1 MFREQLHKDIDR
13 ITPSPELLDK
23 VSLMMREQVQKPKP
37 RIFMNAVRYG
47 GMAAAICL
55 VSAAVIIFGID
66 GGINTSPSVS
76 SPLSG
81 GRSADTT
88 QAAAGTTAIQPI
100 VFNANEVATAD
111 GAAVT
116 YAVTEAE
123 APLVSGEAYSIT
135 EAKISTASVEPG
147 DLYNIT
153 PPCPV
158 YPSSDTGSAASSYDM
173 LSINQADMPYYSM
186 DDTAV
191 KVKGGSLS
199 ILSLTINSRFNKDEF
214 SEIDGV
220 SEIAEN
226 SAVPISCYKIT
237 INEGWGN
244 MFVSETDASI
254 PAVAVF
260 FGDESSQLFAN
271 PCYAEGDRI
280 LCTAEISSEGII
292 IIREYF
298 LCDIYD
304 SVINEETGETAP
316 CAYLRICSRDDLLDT
331 FPNSLVDYSVTT
343 TTDENNAVYYQAFS
357 LEALTEYLDSVL

>member
-23 VSLMMREQVQKPKP
+23 ISLMMKEQVQKPKP

-81 GRSADTT
+81 GRSADSA
-88 QAAAGTTAIQPI
+88 QTTAETAALQPAA
-100 VFNANEVATAD
+100 FGAYEAATAD

-116 YAVTEAE
+116 YAETEAE
-123 APLVSGEAYSIT
+123 APLVSGAAYSIT
-135 EAKISTASVEPG
+135 EAKVSTESSAG

-158 YPSSDTGSAASSYDM
+158 YSSYDAESAAVSYDM
-173 LSINQADMPYYSM
+173 LSVSQADMPCYTM
-186 DDTAV
+186 EDIAV

-199 ILSLTINSRFNKDEF
+199 ILDLTINRKFNKDEF

-220 SEIAEN
+220 SNIAD
-226 SAVPISCYKIT
+226 SSSMPISCYKIT

-244 MFVSETDASI
+244 MFVSDTDASI

-304 SVINEETGETAP
+304 SVIDEGTGETAP
-316 CAYLRICSRDDLLDT
+316 CAYLRIALKQEMLGT
-331 FPNSLVDYSVTT
+331 FPNSLVNYSAATT
-343 TTDENNAVYYQAFS
+343 SSANYAVYHQAFV
-357 LEALTEYLDSVL
+357 LEALTEYLDSIL

>member
-23 VSLMMREQVQKPKP
+23 ISLMMKEQVQKPKP

-66 GGINTSPSVS
+66 GGINTNTPSQ

-88 QAAAGTTAIQPI
+88 QAADETAAIQPA
-100 VFNANEVATAD
+100 VFGAYEAATTAE
-111 GAAVT
+111 AAVP
-116 YAVTEAE
+116 YAETEAE
-123 APLVSGEAYSIT
+123 APLVSGAAYSLNEEKIT
-135 EAKISTASVEPG
+135 TASSAG
-147 DLYNIT
+147 DLYSIT

-158 YPSSDTGSAASSYDM
+158 YSGTAGIADKNFTISNADT
-173 LSINQADMPYYSM
+173 LYYSM
-186 DDTAV
+186 DEIAK
-191 KVKGGSLS
+191 KVKSGSLS
-199 ILSLTINSRFNKDEF
+199 ILNLTINQKFSKEEF

-220 SEIAEN
+220 SDIENN
-226 SAVPISCYKIT
+226 SAMPISCYKIT

-244 MFVSETDASI
+244 MFVSDTDASI
-254 PAVAVF
+254 PATAVF

-304 SVINEETGETAP
+304 SVIDDGTGETAP
-316 CAYLRICSRDDLLDT
+316 CAYLRIALKQEMLGT
-331 FPNSLVDYSVTT
+331 FPNSLVNYSVATT
-343 TTDENNAVYYQAFS
+343 SNANYAVYHQAFA
-357 LEALTEYLDSVL
+357 LEALTEYLDSIL

>member
-23 VSLMMREQVQKPKP
+23 ISLIMREQVQKPKP

-66 GGINTSPSVS
+66 GGITSSPVQ

-81 GRSADTT
+81 GRSADSS
-88 QAAAGTTAIQPI
+88 QTTAETAALQPAA
-100 VFNANEVATAD
+100 FGAYEATTTAE
-111 GAAVT
+111 AVIP
-116 YAVTEAE
+116 YAETEAE
-123 APLVSGEAYSIT
+123 APLVSGAAYGIT
-135 EAKISTASVEPG
+135 EAKVSTESSLR
-147 DLYNIT
+147 DLYSIT

-158 YPSSDTGSAASSYDM
+158 YPSSDLRAAVSAYDEF
-173 LSINQADMPYYSM
+173 SVSNADMPYYSM
-186 DDTAV
+186 DDIAV

-199 ILSLTINSRFNKDEF
+199 ILNLTINRKFNKDEF

-220 SEIAEN
+220 SNIANN
-226 SAVPISCYKIT
+226 SVMPVSCYKIT

-244 MFVSETDASI
+244 MFVSDTDASI

-260 FGDESSQLFAN
+260 FGDENSQLFAN

-292 IIREYF
+292 IIREFF

-304 SVINEETGETAP
+304 SVIDEANGDTEA
-316 CAYLRICSRDDLLDT
+316 CAYLRIHSRDDLLDT

>member
-1 MFREQLHKDIDR
+1 MFREKLHKDIDR

-23 VSLMMREQVQKPKP
+23 ISLMMREQVQKPKP

-55 VSAAVIIFGID
+55 ISAAVIVFGID
-66 GGINTSPSVS
+66 GGINTSSSVS

-81 GRSADTT
+81 GRSAEPT
-88 QAAAGTTAIQPI
+88 QATAETAALQPAAFGDYEATTTA
-100 VFNANEVATAD
+100 E
-111 GAAVT
+111 AVIP
-116 YAVTEAE
+116 YAETEAE
-123 APLVSGEAYSIT
+123 APLVSGAAYGIAEEKVST
-135 EAKISTASVEPG
+135 ESSLG
-147 DLYNIT
+147 DLYSIT

-158 YPSSDTGSAASSYDM
+158 YSYYDADSAAVSYDM
-173 LSINQADMPYYSM
+173 LSVSNADTLYYSM
-186 DDTAV
+186 DEIAK

-199 ILSLTINSRFNKDEF
+199 ILNLTINQKFSKDEF

-220 SEIAEN
+220 SNIANN
-226 SAVPISCYKIT
+226 SSMPISCYKIT

-292 IIREYF
+292 IIREFF

-304 SVINEETGETAP
+304 SVIDEETGETAP
-316 CAYLRICSRDDLLDT
+316 CAYLRICSKEEMLDT
-331 FPNSLVDYSVTT
+331 FPNSLVNYSVATT
-343 TTDENNAVYYQAFS
+343 SNANYAVYHQAFV
-357 LEALTEYLDSVL
+357 LEALTEYLDSIL

>member
-66 GGINTSPSVS
+66 GGVKTSSVNQ

-81 GRSADTT
+81 GRSADSG
-88 QAAAGTTAIQPI
+88 QTTAETAALQPAA
-100 VFNANEVATAD
+100 FGAYEATTTAE
-111 GAAVT
+111 AVIP
-116 YAVTEAE
+116 YAETEAE
-123 APLVSGEAYSIT
+123 APLVSGAAYSIT
-135 EAKISTASVEPG
+135 EAKVSTESSHG
-147 DLYNIT
+147 DLYSIT

-158 YPSSDTGSAASSYDM
+158 YPSSDLRAAVSAYDEF
-173 LSINQADMPYYSM
+173 SVSNADMPYYSM
-186 DDTAV
+186 DDIAV

-220 SEIAEN
+220 SEIAKN

-244 MFVSETDASI
+244 MFVPVTDASI

-292 IIREYF
+292 IIREFF

-316 CAYLRICSRDDLLDT
+316 CAYLRIHSRDDLLDT

-343 TTDENNAVYYQAFS
+343 TTYENNAVYYQAFS

>member
-1 MFREQLHKDIDR
+1 MFREQLHKDIDK

-23 VSLMMREQVQKPKP
+23 ISLMMREQVQKPKTP
-37 RIFMNAVRYG
+37 IFMNAVRYG

-55 VSAAVIIFGID
+55 VSAAIIVFGID

-81 GRSADTT
+81 GRSAETT
-88 QAAAGTTAIQPI
+88 QAASETTAIQPI
-100 VFNANEVATAD
+100 LFDAHEATTAD
-111 GAAVT
+111 GTAVT
-116 YAVTEAE
+116 YAETGGDL
-123 APLVSGEAYSIT
+123 PLVSGAAYGLT
-135 EAKISTASVEPG
+135 EAKVATASSEPG
-147 DLYNIT
+147 DLYGIT

-158 YPSSDTGSAASSYDM
+158 YPSSDSGAAASSYDM
-173 LSINQADMPYYSM
+173 LSVNQGDMPYYTM
-186 DDTAV
+186 DDIAV

-199 ILSLTINSRFNKDEF
+199 MLNLTINGRFNEDEF
-214 SEIDGV
+214 SEIEGV

-237 INEGWGN
+237 IMEGWGDI
-244 MFVSETDASI
+244 FDSDTDASI

-304 SVINEETGETAP
+304 SITDEESGEASA
-316 CAYLRICSRDDLLDT
+316 CAYLRISAKEEMLDT
-331 FPNSLVDYSVTT
+331 FPNSLVYYSVATT
-343 TTDENNAVYYQAFS
+343 SNANYAVYHQAFS
-357 LEALTEYLDSVL
+357 LEALTEYLDSIL